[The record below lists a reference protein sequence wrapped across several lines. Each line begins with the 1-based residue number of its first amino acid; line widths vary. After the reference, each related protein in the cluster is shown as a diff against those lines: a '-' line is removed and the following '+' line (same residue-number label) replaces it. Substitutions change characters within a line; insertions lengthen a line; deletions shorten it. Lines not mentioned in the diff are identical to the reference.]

1 MEADIR
7 KSGLDQSTQPNSRDS
22 GYTINPGPY
31 VAIVMG
37 HVEGSRS
44 GVLKVYIPESG
55 KPFPNRSEIGAF
67 KGNFLKVSYASP
79 FFGVT
84 AGANDP
90 SILSSNSLLAPQS
103 YGMWCVPPDIG
114 NRVLVTFPNGDRDD
128 GYWFAC
134 VYNTPDH
141 HMVPGNARHIGGA
154 GKIHTDPLL
163 STQKHFNTSSIL
175 PAAESNISNSQTFAI
190 DGLQN
195 VPRWVHLSG
204 AMTLVTQGLDTDPIR
219 GAISSSSLRESP
231 SNVYGISTPGRK
243 LTPSDQDPQSS
254 EIVYVRKGGHSFVM
268 DDGSVDGTDQL
279 IRLRTTGGHQVLMND
294 TEKILYIA
302 SSTGNQWLEFSA
314 AGSINVYGAGGINMR
329 SEGPINLHSDSAI
342 NMNAPNIG
350 LSATMGVKI
359 ESLLNVSVNA
369 GGFASV
375 KALGMLTLS
384 AGGIAKLTAAGLLNI
399 GATGI
404 VSIDSGAKLLLNC
417 SKPSLP
423 LPSIP
428 TIPKSHDK
436 ATFSGTNWNPKGG
449 STLSICTVVPGHEP
463 WVRPVAKK

>member
-7 KSGLDQSTQPNSRDS
+7 KSGLDQSTQPNSRDL
-22 GYTINPGPY
+22 GYSINPGPY

-44 GVLKVYIPESG
+44 GRLKIYIPESG
-55 KPFPNRSEIGAF
+55 KPFPNMSEVGAF
-67 KGNFLKVSYASP
+67 KGDFIDVAYASP

-84 AGANDP
+84 AGANDGGIPP
-90 SILSSNSLLAPQS
+90 SSSIFAPQS

-154 GKIHTDPLL
+154 GKVKIDKSLAT
-163 STQKHFNTSSIL
+163 KKYFNTSSIL
-175 PAAESNISNSQTFAI
+175 PAAESPISDILTFDP

-204 AMTLVTQGLDTDPIR
+204 AMTLVAQGLDTDPIR

-243 LTPSDQDPQSS
+243 LTPSDQDPRSS

-399 GATGI
+399 GATGV
-404 VSIDSGAKLLLNC
+404 VSIDGAKLLLNC
-417 SKPSLP
+417 AKPSLP

-436 ATFSGTNWNPKGG
+436 ATWTGTNWNPKGG